1 MSSGPRCNVTV
12 LISGGGT
19 NLQALIDAA
28 RSPVNPYRVS
38 HVISDKPDA
47 YGLTRA
53 KDAGIDTTV
62 VSRHKGEDRSV
73 FDARLA
79 DAVDATG
86 ADLVI
91 LAGFMRII
99 GGRLVSDYAGRMLNI
114 HPALLPL
121 YKGLHTHQRC
131 LDAGDLVHGT
141 TVHFVTAELDDGP
154 SVLQAELD
162 VQDDDTVD
170 SLNTRVQALEHQI
183 YPMAARWFAEG
194 RLQLDGAVVRLDGI
208 ALDSPVRVTADSLV
222 A

>member
-1 MSSGPRCNVTV
+1 MSAGPRCDVTV

-19 NLQALIDAA
+19 NLQALIDGA

-38 HVISDKPDA
+38 HVISDKPEA

-53 KDAGIDTTV
+53 RNAGIDTTV
-62 VSRHKGEDRSV
+62 VARNKGEDRSA

-114 HPALLPL
+114 HPALLPR

-131 LDAGDLVHGT
+131 LDAGDPVHGT

-154 SVLQAELD
+154 SVLQAELG
-162 VQDDDTVD
+162 VRGDDTAE
-170 SLNTRVQALEHQI
+170 SLTARVQALEHQI

-194 RLQLDGAVVRLDGI
+194 RLRLDGDVVRLDGVP
-208 ALDSPVRVTADSLV
+208 LCSPVRVTADSLV

>member
-1 MSSGPRCNVTV
+1 MSSGPRCYVTV

-28 RSPVNPYRVS
+28 RSPVNPYRVA

-79 DAVDATG
+79 DAVDVTG

-99 GGRLVSDYAGRMLNI
+99 GGRLVSDYAGRM
-114 HPALLPL
+114 
-121 YKGLHTHQRC
+121 
-131 LDAGDLVHGT
+131 
-141 TVHFVTAELDDGP
+141 
-154 SVLQAELD
+154 
-162 VQDDDTVD
+162 
-170 SLNTRVQALEHQI
+170 
-183 YPMAARWFAEG
+183 
-194 RLQLDGAVVRLDGI
+194 
-208 ALDSPVRVTADSLV
+208 
-222 A
+222 